1 MCGRFAI
8 MFDPEE
14 LGQKLE
20 LGDLPPDLK
29 SNSNIS
35 PGTNIPVVLDAV
47 DRNVKMFRWGLIPG
61 WAKDVSVGYKM
72 INARAET
79 IDEKP
84 SFRVAFQRR
93 RCLIP
98 ADGFYE
104 WKIED
109 GHKYPYLFTLKDRKP
124 FTFAGLWETWRSQEG
139 GEINSCTI
147 ITTEPNSLVAQY
159 HNRMPVILGYE
170 NRWRWLEE
178 RTKEEL
184 KAMLIPCQSGIMDIP
199 QQVNRL

>member
-1 MCGRFAI
+1 

>member
-1 MCGRFAI
+1 
-8 MFDPEE
+8 MFDPED

-20 LGDLPPDLK
+20 LGELPPDLK

-35 PGTNIPVVLDAV
+35 PGTNIPVVLDAI
-47 DRNVKMFRWGLIPG
+47 DRSVKMFRWGLIPG
-61 WAKDVSVGYKM
+61 WAKDVSIGYKM

-104 WKIED
+104 WKAED
-109 GHKYPYLFTLKDRKP
+109 GRKYPFLFTLKERKP

-139 GEINSCTI
+139 GVINSCTI

-159 HNRMPVILGYE
+159 HDRMPVILDNK
-170 NRWRWLEE
+170 NRWEWLEE
-178 RTKEEL
+178 RPKEEL
-184 KAMLIPCQSGIMDIP
+184 KAMLKPCPTEIMETP
-199 QQVNRL
+199 QRVDRL

>member
-1 MCGRFAI
+1 

-29 SNSNIS
+29 SNSNIA

-47 DRNVKMFRWGLIPG
+47 DRNVKMFRWGLIPS

>member
-1 MCGRFAI
+1 

-139 GEINSCTI
+139 GEIYSCTI
-147 ITTEPNSLVAQY
+147 ITTEPNSLVVQY

>member
-1 MCGRFAI
+1 
-8 MFDPEE
+8 MFDPED
-14 LGQKLE
+14 LGMQLE
-20 LGDLPPDLK
+20 LGELPLDLK

-61 WAKDVSVGYKM
+61 WAKDTSVGYKM

-104 WKIED
+104 WKAED
-109 GHKYPYLFTLKDRKP
+109 GRKYPYLFTLKERKP

-139 GEINSCTI
+139 GVINSCTI
-147 ITTEPNSLVAQY
+147 ITAEPNSLVAQY
-159 HNRMPVILGYE
+159 HDRMPVILE
-170 NRWRWLEE
+170 DKIRWRWLEDVS
-178 RTKEEL
+178 KEEL
-184 KAMLIPCQSGIMDIP
+184 KAMLVPCPAEIMDVP
-199 QQVNRL
+199 QRMDRL

>member
-1 MCGRFAI
+1 
-8 MFDPEE
+8 MFDPED
-14 LGQKLE
+14 LGVKLE
-20 LGDLPPDLK
+20 LGELPPDLK

-47 DRNVKMFRWGLIPG
+47 DRNVQMFRWGLIPG
-61 WAKDVSVGYKM
+61 WAKDTSVGYKM

-104 WKIED
+104 WRVED
-109 GHKYPYLFTLKDRKP
+109 GRKFPYLFTLKNGKP
-124 FTFAGLWETWRSQEG
+124 FTFAGLWDTWRSKEG
-139 GEINSCTI
+139 GVINSCTI

-159 HNRMPVILGYE
+159 HDRMPVILE
-170 NRWRWLEE
+170 DKLRWRWLEDGS
-178 RTKEEL
+178 KEDL
-184 KAMLIPCQSGIMDIP
+184 KAMLVPCPAEIMDVP
-199 QQVNRL
+199 QRMDRL

>member
-1 MCGRFAI
+1 
-8 MFDPEE
+8 MFDPED
-14 LGQKLE
+14 LGMQLE
-20 LGDLPPDLK
+20 LGELPLDLK

-47 DRNVKMFRWGLIPG
+47 DRNVQMFRWGLIPG
-61 WAKDVSVGYKM
+61 WAKDTSVGYKM

-104 WKIED
+104 WRVED
-109 GHKYPYLFTLKDRKP
+109 GRKFPYLFTLKNGKP
-124 FTFAGLWETWRSQEG
+124 FTFAGLWDTWRSKEG
-139 GEINSCTI
+139 GVINSCTI

-159 HNRMPVILGYE
+159 HDRMPVILE
-170 NRWRWLEE
+170 DKLRWRWLEDGS
-178 RTKEEL
+178 KEDL
-184 KAMLIPCQSGIMDIP
+184 KAMLVPCPAEIMDVP
-199 QQVNRL
+199 QRMDRL

>member
-1 MCGRFAI
+1 

-29 SNSNIS
+29 SNSNIA

>member
-1 MCGRFAI
+1 
-8 MFDPEE
+8 MFDPED
-14 LGQKLE
+14 LGVKLE
-20 LGDLPPDLK
+20 LGELPPDLK

-61 WAKDVSVGYKM
+61 WAKDTSVGYKM

-104 WKIED
+104 WRVED
-109 GHKYPYLFTLKDRKP
+109 GRKFPYLFTLKNGKP
-124 FTFAGLWETWRSQEG
+124 FTFAGLWDTWRSKEG
-139 GEINSCTI
+139 GVINSCTI

-159 HNRMPVILGYE
+159 HDRMPVILE
-170 NRWRWLEE
+170 DKLRWRWLEDGS
-178 RTKEEL
+178 KEDL
-184 KAMLIPCQSGIMDIP
+184 KAMLVPCPAEIMDVP
-199 QQVNRL
+199 QRMDRL

>member
-1 MCGRFAI
+1 
-8 MFDPEE
+8 
-14 LGQKLE
+14 
-20 LGDLPPDLK
+20 
-29 SNSNIS
+29 
-35 PGTNIPVVLDAV
+35 
-47 DRNVKMFRWGLIPG
+47 MFRWGLIPS

-79 IDEKP
+79 IEEKP

>member
-1 MCGRFAI
+1 

-104 WKIED
+104 WKTED